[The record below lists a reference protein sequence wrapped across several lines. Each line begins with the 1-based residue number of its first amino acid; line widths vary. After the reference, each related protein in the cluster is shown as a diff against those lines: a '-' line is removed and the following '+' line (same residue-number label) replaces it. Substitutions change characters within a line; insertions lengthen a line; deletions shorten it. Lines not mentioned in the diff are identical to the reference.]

1 MVEAKDLTV
10 GRFFS
15 KAIKDGSISDVDFDL
30 ILRQIAQYYT
40 LKNQPFRACRSAAG
54 PLELAFLRGTYHEN
68 SNSLLIN
75 LRLNQSL

>member
-10 GRFFS
+10 SRFFS

-40 LKNQPFRACRSAAG
+40 LKNQLGRKA
-54 PLELAFLRGTYHEN
+54 N
-68 SNSLLIN
+68 
-75 LRLNQSL
+75 